1 MGILYFILAIILYA
15 ILSPLG
21 MIYGLLV
28 NAKGTNNKFIRFA
41 ECIDRAG
48 NVLCPELFNRYLL
61 KDSKHLFG
69 DGRETISSVI
79 GRNVLAGTLSPFG
92 KRINGLLDKVKK
104 NHSVENIGF

>member
-1 MGILYFILAIILYA
+1 MGVLYFILSVVLYA
-15 ILSPLG
+15 ILAPLG
-21 MIYGLLV
+21 MIYGLIV
-28 NAKGTNNKFIRFA
+28 NVKGTNNKFTRFA

-48 NVLCPELFNRYLL
+48 NVLCPELFNKVLI
-61 KDSKHLFG
+61 KNSQHLFG

-92 KRINGLLDKVKK
+92 KRINGLLDRVKK